1 MIGTAHTMAAILAI
15 SAFTVLSTS
24 QANALDEKSQVAAAV
39 SIPFD
44 ELTESFEGY
53 KCFARPNKDAQMGF
67 SNPNRVTEV
76 LVKSGQRVKK
86 GEILIRGDDE
96 EDLIAL
102 ELQKVRSKSKSTV
115 DRARAQAELAKL
127 ENDKIKLVAQKGD
140 AASPQ
145 ELDRARLSYEAA
157 KADFETAEVEQRQQ
171 EIAVERLQSRVDRAR
186 IIAPFD
192 GVVDFVKVDAGQ
204 QTNENDKILRV
215 VNVSP
220 LWIDVPALT
229 PETVMLGTKLGDEAW
244 VLMDV
249 AGKPRVMKAKVIE
262 MAPTGDA
269 SSRTRQVRLELVN
282 PDRADGSPGE
292 LVAGEPAWVRFSA
305 PSEEW
310 NVKLQ
315 GAMAMTTGAAK

>member
-15 SAFTVLSTS
+15 GAFTVLSTS
-24 QANALDEKSQVAAAV
+24 RANALDEKSQVAAAV

-44 ELTESFEGY
+44 ELTETFQGY
-53 KCFARPNKDAQMGF
+53 KCFARPNKDAAMGF

-86 GEILIRGDDE
+86 GEILIRGDDA
-96 EDLIAL
+96 EDIIAL
-102 ELQKVRSKSKSTV
+102 DLQKVRAKSKSTV

-127 ENDKIKLVAQKGD
+127 ENDKIEKVSLEN
-140 AASPQ
+140 AATPQ
-145 ELDRARLSYEAA
+145 EIDRARLSYAAA
-157 KADFETAEVEQRQQ
+157 KADFETAEVEQLQQ
-171 EIAVERLQSRVDRAR
+171 EIAVDRLQARVDRAR

-229 PETVMLGTKLGDEAW
+229 PETVQLGTRIGDEAW

-262 MAPTGDA
+262 LAPTADA
-269 SSRTRQVRLELVN
+269 SSRTRQVRLELAN
-282 PDRADGSPGE
+282 PDRADGTIGE
-292 LVAGEPAWVRFSA
+292 LVAGEPAWVRFTA

-310 NVKLQ
+310 NAKLQ

>member
-15 SAFTVLSTS
+15 GAFTVLSTS
-24 QANALDEKSQVAAAV
+24 RANALDEKSQVAAAV

-44 ELTESFEGY
+44 ELTESFDGY

-86 GEILIRGDDE
+86 GEILIRGDDV

-127 ENDKIKLVAQKGD
+127 EYDKIKQVEKGN
-140 AASPQ
+140 AATPQ
-145 ELDRARLSYEAA
+145 EIDRARLSHDAA

-171 EIAVERLQSRVDRAR
+171 EIAVDRLQARVDRAR

-229 PETVMLGTKLGDEAW
+229 PETVMLGTHLGDEAW

-249 AGKPRVMKAKVIE
+249 AGKPRVMKAKVVE

-269 SSRTRQVRLELVN
+269 SSRTRQVRLELAN

-292 LVAGEPAWVRFSA
+292 LVAGEPAWVRFTA
-305 PSEEW
+305 PSDAW
-310 NVKLQ
+310 NTKLQ
-315 GAMAMTTGAAK
+315 SALAIATGAAK

>member
-1 MIGTAHTMAAILAI
+1 MIGTAHTVAAILAI
-15 SAFTVLSTS
+15 GAFTVLSTS
-24 QANALDEKSQVAAAV
+24 RANALDEQSQVAAAV

-44 ELTESFEGY
+44 ELTESFQGY

-86 GEILIRGDDE
+86 GEILIRGDDA
-96 EDLIAL
+96 EDIIAL
-102 ELQKVRSKSKSTV
+102 DLQKIRAKSKSTV
-115 DRARAQAELAKL
+115 ERARAQAELAKL
-127 ENDKIKLVAQKGD
+127 ENDKIEKVSQGN
-140 AASPQ
+140 AATPQ
-145 ELDRARLSYEAA
+145 EIDRARLSYAAA
-157 KADFETAEVEQRQQ
+157 KADFETAEVEQLQQ
-171 EIAVERLQSRVDRAR
+171 EIAVDRLQARVDRAR

-229 PETVMLGTKLGDEAW
+229 PETVQLGTRIGDEAW

-262 MAPTGDA
+262 LAPTADA
-269 SSRTRQVRLELVN
+269 SSRTRQVRLELAN
-282 PDRADGSPGE
+282 PDRADGTIGE
-292 LVAGEPAWVRFSA
+292 LVAGEPAWVRFTA

-310 NVKLQ
+310 NAKLQ